1 MGSPWLYLGTVLF
14 PLFINDLDAQ
24 LKGIVSFVDNTKSE
38 GTVDFL
44 EGIEPLHRDLGQTW
58 RVGSHQLHKVQQ
70 EQVLDSGPGIGH
82 P

>member
-1 MGSPWLYLGTVLF
+1 MGTVLF
-14 PLFINDLDAQ
+14 PLFINDLDVQ
-24 LKGIVSFVDNTKSE
+24 LKGIVSFVDNTKPE

-44 EGIEPLHRDLGQTW
+44 EGIEPLHRDLEQTW